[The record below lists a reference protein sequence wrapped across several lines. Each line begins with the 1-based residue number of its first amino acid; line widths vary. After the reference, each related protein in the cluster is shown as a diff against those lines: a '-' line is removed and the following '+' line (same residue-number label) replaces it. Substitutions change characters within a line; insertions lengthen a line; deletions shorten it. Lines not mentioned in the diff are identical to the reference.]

1 MKYKYIGETEK
12 VFPSIG
18 VTVKPGDEFDAPA
31 GFVSIDVQAVN
42 VKPVEAKPNFSS
54 KPKAKQEEVKKEE
67 ETDPSA
73 ASDTTLG
80 E

>member
-1 MKYKYIGETEK
+1 MKYRYIGETEK
-12 VFPSIG
+12 VFPGIG

-31 GFVSIDVQAVN
+31 GFVATGVI
-42 VKPVEAKPNFSS
+42 PVDAKPHSS
-54 KPKAKQEEVKKEE
+54 VKPKAKDEVKEE
-67 ETDPSA
+67 EPTEPSA

>member
-12 VFPSIG
+12 VFPGIG
-18 VTVKPGDEFDAPA
+18 VTVKKGDEFDAPA
-31 GFVSIDVQAVN
+31 GFVAVG
-42 VKPVEAKPNFSS
+42 VVPVETKQHFSS

-67 ETDPSA
+67 ETIDPSA

>member
-12 VFPSIG
+12 VFPGIG
-18 VTVKPGDEFDAPA
+18 VTVKQGDEFDAPA
-31 GFVSIDVQAVN
+31 GFVAIDVIS
-42 VKPVEAKPNFSS
+42 VEAKPTFSS
-54 KPKAKQEEVKKEE
+54 KPKKHEEAKEAKVEESIE
-67 ETDPSA
+67 PSA

>member
-12 VFPSIG
+12 VFPGIG

-31 GFVSIDVQAVN
+31 GFVATN
-42 VKPVEAKPNFSS
+42 VVPVETKQHFSS
-54 KPKAKQEEVKKEE
+54 KPKAKQEEVKEE
-67 ETDPSA
+67 ETIDPSA

>member
-1 MKYKYIGETEK
+1 MKYRYIGETAK

-18 VTVKPGDEFDAPA
+18 VTVEPGDEFDAPA
-31 GFVSIDVQAVN
+31 GFVAIDVVS
-42 VKPVEAKPNFSS
+42 VEAKPSFSG
-54 KPKAKQEEVKKEE
+54 KHKKHEEVKEEAKEE
-67 ETDPSA
+67 SIEPSA

>member
-31 GFVSIDVQAVN
+31 GFVAVN
-42 VKPVEAKPNFSS
+42 VTLAETKPSFSS
-54 KPKAKQEEVKKEE
+54 KPKKHEEVKEAKEE
-67 ETDPSA
+67 ESIEPSA

>member
-12 VFPSIG
+12 VFPGIG

-31 GFVSIDVQAVN
+31 GFVAIDVISVET
-42 VKPVEAKPNFSS
+42 KPTFSS
-54 KPKAKQEEVKKEE
+54 KPKKHEEAKEPKEE
-67 ETDPSA
+67 TIEPSA

>member
-1 MKYKYIGETEK
+1 MKYKYIGETAK

-18 VTVKPGDEFDAPA
+18 VTVEPGDEFDAPA
-31 GFVSIDVQAVN
+31 GFVSVDVISS
-42 VKPVEAKPNFSS
+42 ETKPNFSS

-67 ETDPSA
+67 ESDPSA

>member
-12 VFPSIG
+12 VFPSIR

-31 GFVSIDVQAVN
+31 GFVSVDVIT
-42 VKPVEAKPNFSS
+42 VEAKPNFSS
-54 KPKAKQEEVKKEE
+54 KPKAKHEEIKKEE
-67 ETDPSA
+67 ETTDPSA

>member
-1 MKYKYIGETEK
+1 MKFRYIGETEK
-12 VFPSIG
+12 VFPGIG

-31 GFVSIDVQAVN
+31 GFVAIDVVS
-42 VKPVEAKPNFSS
+42 VEAKPSFSS
-54 KPKAKQEEVKKEE
+54 KHKKHEEVKEE
-67 ETDPSA
+67 PQEESTEPSA

>member
-12 VFPSIG
+12 VFPSIR

-31 GFVSIDVQAVN
+31 GFVATN
-42 VKPVEAKPNFSS
+42 VVPVETKQHFSS
-54 KPKAKQEEVKKEE
+54 KPKAKHEEVKEE
-67 ETDPSA
+67 EQTTEPSA

>member
-12 VFPSIG
+12 VFPGIG

-31 GFVSIDVQAVN
+31 GFVAIGVE
-42 VKPVEAKPNFSS
+42 PVETKQHFSS

-67 ETDPSA
+67 ETIDPSA